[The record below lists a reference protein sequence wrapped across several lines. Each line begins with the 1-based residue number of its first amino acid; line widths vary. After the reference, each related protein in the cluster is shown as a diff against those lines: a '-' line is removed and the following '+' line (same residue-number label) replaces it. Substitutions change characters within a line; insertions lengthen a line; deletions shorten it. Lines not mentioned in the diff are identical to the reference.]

1 MSSAYRITRKF
12 SRIYGAAG
20 VWAVA
25 GGGILTLTTGQI
37 LFGSLLIAGAV
48 VLGYLV
54 ATGRLLRERQ
64 YTTTDIFFLFL
75 PTVGVTLIV
84 GVYFLIFP
92 WSYLL
97 LPFLAVFIGLNVL
110 AAIELRSSSGRTT

>member
-1 MSSAYRITRKF
+1 MSNAYRITRKF

-64 YTTTDIFFLFL
+64 YTATDIFFLFL

-97 LPFLAVFIGLNVL
+97 LPFLAVFIGLSVL
-110 AAIELRSSSGRTT
+110 AAIELRSSSGRIT

>member
-97 LPFLAVFIGLNVL
+97 LPFLAVFIGLSVL
-110 AAIELRSSSGRTT
+110 AAIELRSSSGRIT